1 MVAAAAA
8 RLSSKPTFVTDCS
21 FAAELTVIYARA
33 CFNEKLARMI
43 QAAASAK
50 TFAAPHKL
58 FRESKVGEIMKRRK
72 FGAKRNC
79 MQKYASEGNSF
90 EFVPGCTINQ
100 SAEGNLLGAGKFNVA
115 GGTLKFQGK

>member
-1 MVAAAAA
+1 LLEGNFDVANMMVAEAAAA

-58 FRESKVGEIMKRRK
+58 FRES
-72 FGAKRNC
+72 
-79 MQKYASEGNSF
+79 
-90 EFVPGCTINQ
+90 
-100 SAEGNLLGAGKFNVA
+100 
-115 GGTLKFQGK
+115 